1 MLPCSVLTMSDT
13 SKQLNHEVK
22 QQEMKD
28 AYDVK

>member
-1 MLPCSVLTMSDT
+1 MSDT
-13 SKQLNHEVK
+13 SKQLNQEVK